1 MLRRRAALTIFIK
14 MAERAPVKGDHMGIF
29 RSAVMA
35 LAAGKLVPAPVR
47 RLVLTA
53 SRIFPVPFGFLVDV
67 GCLERPAHAYCMW
80 HAAQLA

>member
-1 MLRRRAALTIFIK
+1 
-14 MAERAPVKGDHMGIF
+14 
-29 RSAVMA
+29 MA
-35 LAAGKLVPAPVR
+35 LAAGKLVPALVR

-53 SRIFPVPFGFLVDV
+53 SRIIPVPFGFLVDV